1 MLRFGKQKAVIRKTL
16 IQMSLCT
23 SPSPKAIATCSMPKN
38 MEKLVRGRWRLE
50 PRFLVSWSCGSSDT
64 FSESSR
70 DLHSELCCLSFR
82 ARSHTLC
89 FEGNSHLKKKMPFW
103 GVLGRL
109 QHSHS
114 HGSFF
119 ERGNHTLR
127 WACGWQLNFKSVTAD
142 CPKVLLSTT
151 PTMVVVP

>member
-1 MLRFGKQKAVIRKTL
+1 MLRFGKQKAVVRKAL

-23 SPSPKAIATCSMPKN
+23 SPSPKATATCSMPKN
-38 MEKLVRGRWRLE
+38 MEKLVRGHWRQE
-50 PRFLVSWSCGSSDT
+50 PSFSVSWSCCSSDT
-64 FSESSR
+64 FSESSG

-82 ARSHTLC
+82 ARSHSALKET
-89 FEGNSHLKKKMPFW
+89 GIKKKKPCW
-103 GVLGRL
+103 GVPGRL
-109 QHSHS
+109 QHSHGHG

-142 CPKVLLSTT
+142 CPEV
-151 PTMVVVP
+151 